1 THKSGRMVRCFLYE
15 EEGAEQS

>member
-1 THKSGRMVRCFLYE
+1 THKSGRTVRCFLYE